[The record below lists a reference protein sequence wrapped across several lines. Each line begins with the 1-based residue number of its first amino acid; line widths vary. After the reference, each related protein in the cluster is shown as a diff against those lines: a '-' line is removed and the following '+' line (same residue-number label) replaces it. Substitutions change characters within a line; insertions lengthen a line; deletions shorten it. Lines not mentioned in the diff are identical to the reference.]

1 MEGDSSTSPDAGS
14 SHEPDP
20 QPHLAHELEPDSP
33 TFRSHTSTVQIIA
46 TAIAVGAPQYNR
58 GDSDACYHTYRLTAQ
73 MLLGSLRCPLHTE
86 HAELLLSALTRAS
99 KMLSAS
105 RRAWVVREAL
115 DRIMLE
121 CVAAAS
127 GADGSAPK
135 AARRAGG
142 TVAVG
147 ANQSA
152 STLLA
157 LPEELLTS
165 CVLTLL
171 SAADL
176 GRWRRTSRSAGA
188 AAASI
193 AEARLRARASAAP
206 TIIPLAPTPTT
217 EAATGA
223 SSSSAAAPAP
233 APAVAAP
240 AAALAAAPSLM
251 GGVAPPPPAGVGPPA
266 IRALGALE
274 ALEERVG
281 GRPSHPWWVEWTPMR
296 CEEMRLTEQPQY
308 ADQPELFNAGGP
320 LSIRALLH
328 K

>member
-1 MEGDSSTSPDAGS
+1 MDGDSSTSPEAGS
-14 SHEPDP
+14 STHEPDP

-157 LPEELLTS
+157 CPRSSSPRASSPSSPPPT
-165 CVLTLL
+165 
-171 SAADL
+171 SAA
-176 GRWRRTSRSAGA
+176 GAARRGARGA

-193 AEARLRARASAAP
+193 AEARLARARAPPPPSSPCADAHHRGGDR
-206 TIIPLAPTPTT
+206 
-217 EAATGA
+217 GA
-223 SSSSAAAPAP
+223 SSSAAAPAP

>member
-1 MEGDSSTSPDAGS
+1 MSATNEKVIAN
-14 SHEPDP
+14 
-20 QPHLAHELEPDSP
+20 LA
-33 TFRSHTSTVQIIA
+33 TT
-46 TAIAVGAPQYNR
+46 IAVGAPQYNR

-152 STLLA
+152 SRA
-157 LPEELLTS
+157 TS
-165 CVLTLL
+165 
-171 SAADL
+171 
-176 GRWRRTSRSAGA
+176 
-188 AAASI
+188 
-193 AEARLRARASAAP
+193 ASAS
-206 TIIPLAPTPTT
+206 LV
-217 EAATGA
+217 ATMPV
-223 SSSSAAAPAP
+223 S
-233 APAVAAP
+233 
-240 AAALAAAPSLM
+240 
-251 GGVAPPPPAGVGPPA
+251 
-266 IRALGALE
+266 
-274 ALEERVG
+274 
-281 GRPSHPWWVEWTPMR
+281 
-296 CEEMRLTEQPQY
+296 
-308 ADQPELFNAGGP
+308 
-320 LSIRALLH
+320 
-328 K
+328 

>member
-14 SHEPDP
+14 STHEPDP

-176 GRWRRTSRSAGA
+176 GRWRRTSRSAGGGGARGGARGGALAHGRRRA
-188 AAASI
+188 AAARRRRP
-193 AEARLRARASAAP
+193 ARHPRARCS
-206 TIIPLAPTPTT
+206 
-217 EAATGA
+217 
-223 SSSSAAAPAP
+223 
-233 APAVAAP
+233 
-240 AAALAAAPSLM
+240 
-251 GGVAPPPPAGVGPPA
+251 
-266 IRALGALE
+266 
-274 ALEERVG
+274 
-281 GRPSHPWWVEWTPMR
+281 
-296 CEEMRLTEQPQY
+296 
-308 ADQPELFNAGGP
+308 
-320 LSIRALLH
+320 
-328 K
+328 